1 MRDRRRFERPAARFA
16 SLLAAA
22 AAIVVLA
29 APGFGQSGR
38 RPAPRPAQGGTS
50 DADVELRTQ
59 EVLLSV
65 TVRDAEGHPVTN
77 LTRDDFI
84 VAEDR
89 KRQELTSCQIASVPV
104 SVVLVLDASTSVGS
118 KLKDIREA
126 AEAFVD
132 TLGPE
137 DRVSIVQF
145 ADKVELLLD
154 WTSDHAEIRHALE
167 WRYRGGESTAFW
179 DGIYLAA
186 DEQLS
191 KVDGR
196 RAMIVLS
203 DGVDTDSK
211 LTEDEV
217 RSELDRV
224 GATVYVVSLTRAIIA
239 QVKPYAGFGGVVTG
253 TAPRAR
259 QAIQLLE
266 ASEDRLR
273 GLADRYGGRM
283 WAPDRLE
290 DSKQAYEEVAKELK
304 QQYVLTYVSQNETH
318 DGRWRAIEIYLGR
331 PGMVARTRKGYV
343 AD

>member
-1 MRDRRRFERPAARFA
+1 MMIAVVVA
-16 SLLAAA
+16 LA
-22 AAIVVLA
+22 V
-29 APGFGQSGR
+29 PGFGQSGR
-38 RPAPRPAQGGTS
+38 RPAPRPSQDGAP
-50 DADVELRTQ
+50 DADVQLRTQ

-65 TVRDAEGHPVTN
+65 TVRDADGHPVTN

-118 KLKDIREA
+118 KLSDIRKA

-132 TLGPE
+132 NLGPE

-145 ADKVELLLD
+145 ADKVELLQD
-154 WTSDHAEIRHALE
+154 WTSDREEVRHAIE

-196 RAMIVLS
+196 RAMIILS

-211 LTEDEV
+211 LTEAEV

-224 GATVYVVSLTRAIIA
+224 GATVYVVSLTQAVIA
-239 QVKPYAGFGGVVTG
+239 QIRPYSGFSGVMTG

-259 QAIQLLE
+259 YAIQTLE
-266 ASEDRLR
+266 DAEDRLR
-273 GLADRYGGRM
+273 MLADRYGGRM
-283 WAPDRLE
+283 WAPEKLE
-290 DSKQAYEEVAKELK
+290 DSKDAYVEVAKELK
-304 QQYVLTYVSQNETH
+304 QQYVLTYVSQNDAH
-318 DGRWRAIEIYLGR
+318 DGRWREISIYLGR
-331 PGMVARTRKGYV
+331 PGLVARTRKGYV